1 MTRWR
6 FGIIGA
12 GGITHGHVRNL
23 MESSEAEVVAVADPN
38 PASIGRFRQ
47 ATGISPSVHADY
59 RDMLAAGG
67 IDCVLIS
74 SPHTMH
80 YAQSRDCLEA
90 GLHVLC
96 EKPMV
101 CSAAEAGRLLRD
113 IERCQKTF
121 MIAYQRH
128 VDPRYRWMYD
138 QLHSSA
144 LGRVTAITA
153 LSSQEW
159 LSLAAGTWRQDP
171 ALSGGGQLYD
181 TGSHFVDV
189 LIWLGGPVEEVVA
202 YQDFRS
208 TQVDINSTIGFRYH
222 SGALGSLTILGD
234 THTWW
239 EDWTISAEGGTLLF
253 RNGRLYR
260 AQLGQGVQEVPTQS
274 LPPPPAVNIDRAFLD
289 VVAGRA
295 EPLVPATVGLGV
307 IQLSEAASRSA
318 ASGGHPIRV
327 ADL

>member
-1 MTRWR
+1 MGRLR
-6 FGIIGA
+6 FGVIGA
-12 GGITHGHVRNL
+12 GGITHGHVHNL
-23 MESSEAEVVAVADPN
+23 LASGEAEVVAVADPN
-38 PASIGRFRQ
+38 PASVERFRQ
-47 ATGISPSVHADY
+47 VTGIAPRVHDDHRA
-59 RDMLAAGG
+59 MLASGG
-67 IDCVLIS
+67 LDCVLIA

-101 CSAAEAGRLLRD
+101 CSSADAKRLADD
-113 IERCQKTF
+113 IRRCGKVF
-121 MIAYQRH
+121 MISYQRH
-128 VDPRYRWMYD
+128 IDPRYLWMHN
-138 QLHSSA
+138 QLHSGE

-159 LSLAAGTWRQDP
+159 LSLAAGSWRQDP

-208 TQVDINSTIGFRYH
+208 TPVDINSTISFRYQ
-222 SGALGSLTILGD
+222 SGCLGSLTILGD
-234 THTWW
+234 TQTWW

-253 RNGRLYR
+253 RNGRLYK
-260 AQLGQGVQEVPTQS
+260 AVLGQGIHEVRPDS
-274 LPPPPAVNIDRAFLD
+274 LPPTPASSIDHAFLD
-289 VVAGRA
+289 AVAGRA

-318 ASGGHPIRV
+318 ASGGHPVRV

>member
-1 MTRWR
+1 MARWR

-12 GGITHGHVRNL
+12 GAVTHGHARNL
-23 MESSEAEVVAVADPN
+23 LETAEAEVVAVTDPN

-47 ATGISPSVHADY
+47 ATGTSPAVYVDHK
-59 RDMLAAGG
+59 DMLAAGG
-67 IDCVLIS
+67 LDCVLVA

-90 GLHVLC
+90 GMHVLC

-101 CSAAEAGRLLRD
+101 CSTADARRLARD
-113 IERCQKTF
+113 IERCKKTF
-121 MIAYQRH
+121 MISYQRH
-128 VDPRYRWMYD
+128 VDPRYRWLHD
-138 QLHSSA
+138 QVQSGA
-144 LGRVTAITA
+144 LGRISAITA

-159 LSLAAGTWRQDP
+159 LSLAAGSWRQDP

-208 TQVDINSTIGFRYH
+208 TMVDVNSMIGFRYR
-222 SGALGSLTILGD
+222 SGALGSLTIVGD
-234 THTWW
+234 AHTWW

-253 RNGRLYR
+253 RNGRLYK
-260 AQLGQGVQEVPTQS
+260 AHLGQGIHEIHPECLPT
-274 LPPPPAVNIDRAFLD
+274 PPATNIDRAFLD
-289 VVAGRA
+289 AVAGRA
-295 EPLVPATVGLGV
+295 APLVPATVGLGV
-307 IQLSEAASRSA
+307 VQLSEAASRSA
-318 ASGGHPIRV
+318 ASGGLPVRV